1 MLRVVL
7 ALIVIGLVFAG
18 IRYLLSASAQQ
29 VASAL
34 RYGAAAFAAVVGVFL
49 IFTGKG
55 AIGVPALA
63 LATFL
68 FRHAAQSRA
77 AARRPGRKSR
87 VTTEALI
94 MELDLDTG
102 EMSGLVLKGEFE
114 GGELRILTEPELI
127 KLHREFAA
135 YPESRDLL
143 ESYLDRR
150 MPDWRDRADADEG
163 AGLGRTPGAG
173 AMTEE
178 EAYQILG
185 LRPGAGEAEIR
196 QAHRRLMK
204 GVHPDA
210 GGSAFL
216 ASRLNAAK
224 DRLLRRHV

>member
-7 ALIVIGLVFAG
+7 VLVVLGLAG
-18 IRYLLSASAQQ
+18 VGLRYMLTASAQQ
-29 VASAL
+29 VAMAL
-34 RYGAAAFAAVVGVFL
+34 RYGVAGLAGLLGLFL
-49 IFTGKG
+49 TFTGKAALG
-55 AIGVPALA
+55 IPALT

-68 FRHAAQSRA
+68 YRHAASRRA
-77 AARRPGRKSR
+77 ATRRPGRKSR
-87 VTTEALI
+87 VNTDALI

-114 GGELRILTEPELI
+114 GGELRILTEAELMR
-127 KLHREFAA
+127 LHAELLS
-135 YPESRDLL
+135 YPESRELL

-150 MPDWRDRADADEG
+150 MPDWRDRMHADHG
-163 AGLGRTPGAG
+163 AGLGGTQGAG

-178 EAYQILG
+178 EAYEILG

-204 GVHPDA
+204 GVHPDT

-216 ASRLNAAK
+216 AARLNAAK